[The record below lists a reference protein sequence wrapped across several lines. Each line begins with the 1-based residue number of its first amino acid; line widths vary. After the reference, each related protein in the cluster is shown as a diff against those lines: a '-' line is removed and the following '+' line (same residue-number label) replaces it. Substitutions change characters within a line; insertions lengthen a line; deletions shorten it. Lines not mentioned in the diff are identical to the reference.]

1 MKISKIYLDMDGVIA
16 DLNGYY
22 SKKYGVIPRNDKKFN
37 ERWKPE
43 IYDNKMFANLPIL
56 EEGKDLINFLMYC
69 KAPVIILSC
78 ATTDDFAEVATQ
90 KTEWLK
96 KNGMGHWPRMYVK
109 KKPEKGLFASEDT
122 LLIDD
127 SEACLEPFQEAGGN
141 VIQFFN
147 SVQTIEMLNEY
158 GVNEYETYI
167 GT

>member
-1 MKISKIYLDMDGVIA
+1 MDGVIA

-22 SKKYGVIPRNDKKFN
+22 RERYNTIPRNDKEFPT
-37 ERWKPE
+37 RWKDE
-43 IYDNKMFANLPIL
+43 IYNHKMFANLPVL
-56 EEGKDLINFLMYC
+56 EEGKGLIEFLMYC
-69 KAPVIILSC
+69 KTPVTILSC
-78 ATTDDFAEVATQ
+78 ATNEDYEEVSQQ

-96 KNGMGHWPRMYVK
+96 KNGMGQWPRIYVK
-109 KKPEKGLFASEDT
+109 RKPEKAVMANKQA

-127 SEACLEPFQEAGGN
+127 SEACIEPFQEAGGN

-147 SVQTIEMLNEY
+147 SEEAIKLLNEF